1 MDALKELIQNES
13 QKQIAKSA
21 CIASVP
27 CVVVENLGNQQ
38 YKVATLGEY
47 VEYIL
52 TNYSGSYLNL
62 GETVQV
68 FYRNGFLSNQTAYIG
83 AACYKGSESVPE
95 PAIVQG
101 FNITGNIGT
110 NKIMSLFKI
119 YTSRPTNVILSF
131 NSNIKGLT
139 TNDVKLTV
147 VLDSDELEYEPKA
160 TVHNGEI
167 THLNFSIPLN
177 FSSGT
182 HTINIVGNGSAQ
194 CLKIES
200 SVYGLYI
207 VGLPVVVPTGEND
220 YIYETLTS
228 EANPI
233 FYIGETD
240 LPLLPMTLNGKS
252 VKKIRATTF
261 DNSEVISVV
270 IPDGI
275 TTIE

>member
-13 QKQIAKSA
+13 QKQITKSA
-21 CIASVP
+21 CIASIP
-27 CVVVENLGNQQ
+27 CVVIENLGNQQ

-47 VEYIL
+47 IEYTL

-68 FYRNGFLSNQTAYIG
+68 FYRNGYLSNQTAYIG
-83 AACYKGSESVPE
+83 AACYKGSESAPE
-95 PAIVQG
+95 PAIVKG
-101 FNITGNIGT
+101 FNMTGNIGT
-110 NKIMSLFKI
+110 DKKMSLFKI

-131 NSNIKGLT
+131 NSNIKGLADD
-139 TNDVKLTV
+139 DVKITV
-147 VLDSDELEYEPKA
+147 VFDESELEYEPQI

-167 THLNFSIPLN
+167 SHLSFSIPLN

-182 HTINIVGNGSAQ
+182 HTINIIGNGIAK
-194 CLKIES
+194 CLKTES

-207 VGLPVVVPTGEND
+207 VGLPVVVPTDEED
-220 YIYETLTS
+220 YIYETLTLES
-228 EANPI
+228 NPV
-233 FYIGETD
+233 FYIGETE
-240 LPLLPMTLNGKS
+240 LPLLPTTLNGKS
-252 VKKIRATTF
+252 VKKVRATTF

-275 TTIE
+275 TAID